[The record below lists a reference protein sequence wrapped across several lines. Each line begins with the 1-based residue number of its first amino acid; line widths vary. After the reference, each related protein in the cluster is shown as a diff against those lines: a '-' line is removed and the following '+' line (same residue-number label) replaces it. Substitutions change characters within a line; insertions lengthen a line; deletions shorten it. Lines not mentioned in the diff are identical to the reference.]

1 MKLAHNAH
9 NAHIRP
15 WFVWAVRII
24 AVAGLVVVAWACLSG
39 WGAVVHGHP
48 AYAVLLAVSF
58 VLSAVAIVRSL
69 RARPIRSGWRIVLR
83 IIVSV
88 LAIAGIALV
97 AWLRPFSAEEPALA
111 AMQPDSTVTVIES
124 PTRIVLEPAG
134 TPNTTAVFFE
144 AGAKV
149 EARAYAAVLRPL
161 AEAGFTVVI
170 AKQPLA
176 IAFLSLPDFDGVRS
190 DFPGVDRW
198 VLGGHSLGGVVAT
211 IQADDGDSSTGAPV
225 VGLFLY
231 ASYPASDVSSSLA
244 ARVLSVSASN
254 DGLATPVD
262 VDSAKPLL
270 PSDTTYTVIP
280 GAVHAF
286 FADYG
291 AQPGDG
297 TPTVSHREAREE
309 IAAATLDFV
318 RGVS

>member
-1 MKLAHNAH
+1 MRPASSAKV
-9 NAHIRP
+9 RP
-15 WFVWAVRII
+15 WFVWSVRVV
-24 AVAGLVVVAWACLSG
+24 AAAGLAVVAWACLSG

-48 AYAVLLAVSF
+48 AYAVTLMVTV
-58 VLSAVAIVRSL
+58 VLSVLAMVRSL
-69 RARPIRSGWRIVLR
+69 RVRPNRSGWRLVLR
-83 IIVSV
+83 ILVLV
-88 LAIAGIALV
+88 LAVGGIALV

-111 AMQPDSTVTVIES
+111 AMQSDSAVTVVET
-124 PTRIVLEPAG
+124 PTRIVLTPAV

-144 AGAKV
+144 PGAKV

-176 IAFLSLPDFDGVRS
+176 IAFLSISDFDAART
-190 DFPGVDRW
+190 DFPTVTHW
-198 VLGGHSLGGVVAT
+198 VIGGHSLGGVVAS
-211 IQADDGDSSTGAPV
+211 IQADGGDSATTAPV

-231 ASYPASDVSSSLA
+231 AAYPATDISSSLT

-254 DGLATPVD
+254 DGLARPVD
-262 VDSAKPLL
+262 VDAAKPLL

-291 AQPGDG
+291 PQPGDG
-297 TPTVSHREAREE
+297 TPTVSHDKAREQ

-318 RGVS
+318 RSLR